1 MQNIMLLLHVFAVMK
16 CPEIFVVLIVIGC
29 ILFAGCTQSS
39 GTNPVIPVVPETP
52 VPGSGPGTLIPTAAV
67 TSVPEQVV
75 TLIHYVSQKRTIRD
89 SEHLFALQVPVEWNV
104 STHQIVRSGY
114 PYYRTDLVAGNV
126 FTIYTLSITKNQ
138 VQEYRDEF
146 RHWSPAPIETT
157 VVINNIIFDRFES
170 ASDRKTN
177 VSYIVRGKSP
187 NERGYVNVIVFS
199 ANTSN
204 RFEKEDFET
213 VVSSFRYF
221 SGTSARD
228 EPGEEIP
235 LYDPAGKTIPG
246 KASGLDPR
254 LFDSSD
260 WDSGESSSDGDSSG
274 GDSTGG
280 SSDCGCSGGG
290 P

>member
-1 MQNIMLLLHVFAVMK
+1 MRYPGIFA
-16 CPEIFVVLIVIGC
+16 IFIVIGC
-29 ILFAGCTQSS
+29 ILLAGCTQSS
-39 GTNPVIPVVPETP
+39 GTTPVIPVVPETP
-52 VPGSGPGTLIPTAAV
+52 APGSGPGTLIPTATV
-67 TSVPEQVV
+67 TSVPKQVV
-75 TLIHYVSQKRTIRD
+75 TIIHYVSQKRTIRD

-104 STHQIVRSGY
+104 STHQIVRSGS
-114 PYYRTDLVAGNV
+114 PYYRTDLVAGSV
-126 FTIYTLSITKNQ
+126 FTIYTFSITKNQ
-138 VQEYRDEF
+138 DLVYRDEF

-170 ASDRKTN
+170 VSESKTN
-177 VSYIVRGKSP
+177 VSYIVRGTSA

-221 SGTSARD
+221 RGTAASD

-235 LYDPAGKTIPG
+235 LYDPTGKAVPG

-260 WDSGESSSDGDSSG
+260 WDSGESSSDGDLSG